1 MSDQAENLRQMV
13 QNLQQTSRRP
23 IIKHPG
29 PKSRVIA
36 VTSGKGGVGKTNIT
50 TNLAIA
56 LANLGQRVLVID
68 ADLGMANVNVI
79 LGRSAPYSFL
89 DLLDSGC
96 RLTDIVLE
104 GPRGIKFI
112 SGGSGIY
119 QLANLA
125 DAQIQKIINQIMLFD
140 RWADI
145 ILVDT
150 GAGLSRNVLKF
161 VMAADEVIIVTTPE
175 PTAITDAYAMMKV
188 FAGHNGQAPLRLV
201 VNRVLEKEEGFNV
214 IAKLIKVANQFLQLP
229 LNSLGFVYEDKN
241 VTQAV
246 KQQVP
251 FLLSFPHSLSAKC
264 VESIAHQ
271 LLYGEEI
278 PQPQGVLGFF
288 TKILKTLR

>member
-13 QNLQQTSRRP
+13 QSFQSTNKRP
-23 IIKHPG
+23 IIKHHG
-29 PKSRVIA
+29 PNARVIA

-50 TNLAIA
+50 TNLALA
-56 LANLGQRVLVID
+56 LANLGQRILVID
-68 ADLGMANVNVI
+68 ADLGMANVNVL
-79 LGRSAPYSFL
+79 LGCTAPYSFL
-89 DLLDSGC
+89 DLLENDC

-125 DAQIQKIINQIMLFD
+125 ESQLQKIISKVMLFD

-150 GAGLSRNVLKF
+150 GAGLNRNVLKF

-188 FAGHNGQAPLRLV
+188 FAGQNGQAPLRLI
-201 VNRVLEKEEGFNV
+201 VNRVVEKDEGFNV

-229 LNSLGFVYEDKN
+229 INSLGFVYEDQH

-246 KQQVP
+246 KKQVP
-251 FLLSFPHSLSAKC
+251 LLIFAPNSLSAKC
-264 VESIAHQ
+264 VENIAYQ
-271 LLYGEEI
+271 LVYGEEI
-278 PQPQGVLGFF
+278 PQPQGVRGFF
-288 TKILKTLR
+288 HKILKMW